1 MNTLRNITIGLVA
14 LLFIVTALDW
24 VNDSKV
30 KQSNNEQRNNESSL
44 NLTCGRVS
52 DKAELVMIL
61 RQSDKTMIQVMN
73 EFQGDEEGIS
83 MVKRAYDWPSVRY
96 SENKNKAIKDFTD
109 SETRKCFKG

>member
-30 KQSNNEQRNNESSL
+30 KQSNNETSL
-44 NLTCGRVS
+44 NLTCDRVS

>member
-1 MNTLRNITIGLVA
+1 MKTLRNITIGLVA

-24 VNDSKV
+24 VNDGKV
-30 KQSNNEQRNNESSL
+30 KQSNNESSL

-61 RQSDKTMIQVMN
+61 RQSDKTMIEVMT

-96 SENKNKAIKDFTD
+96 SENREKAIKDFTD
-109 SETRKCFKG
+109 SETRRCFKG